1 MTLPRWIVP
10 ALVAL
15 VAMAM
20 APGAALAHGDEPAEG
35 EGEGAEIAA
44 LAKQPARALA
54 QQAHAL
60 LHIRGD
66 AHEAGVRLDAALESD
81 DKRQVDMGV
90 LRRAAE
96 TLDGGDPG
104 RAQTLIDEAL
114 SRPFGATSGKLFH
127 GAGREFRP
135 ARGAQEIVG
144 IVAGALLLLLGAA
157 LLLRGRLRTSRVP
170 PAHGS
175 R

>member
-1 MTLPRWIVP
+1 MR
-10 ALVAL
+10 
-15 VAMAM
+15 
-20 APGAALAHGDEPAEG
+20 
-35 EGEGAEIAA
+35 
-44 LAKQPARALA
+44 
-54 QQAHAL
+54 
-60 LHIRGD
+60 
-66 AHEAGVRLDAALESD
+66 
-81 DKRQVDMGV
+81 V

-96 TLDGGDPG
+96 TLDGGDPH

-157 LLLRGRLRTSRVP
+157 LLLRGWLRTSRVP

-175 R
+175 S